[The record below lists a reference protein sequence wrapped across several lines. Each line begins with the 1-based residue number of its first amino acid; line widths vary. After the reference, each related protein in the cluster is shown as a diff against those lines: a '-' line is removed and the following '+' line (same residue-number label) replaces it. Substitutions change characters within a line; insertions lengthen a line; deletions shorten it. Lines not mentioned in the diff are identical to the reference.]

1 MNGGGDGG
9 AKKKASGV
17 NPVCAGFLLL
27 GHCVR
32 SEAKDGTTVVDFSPG
47 TYSRANY
54 PLGNYSGVD
63 LQKGYRLFTRQSG
76 IDYLYLAID
85 IPSCGGI

>member
-1 MNGGGDGG
+1 MNGGGNGG

-17 NPVCAGFLLL
+17 NPVCARSLLL

-47 TYSRANY
+47 TSSRANY

-63 LQKGYRLFTRQSG
+63 LQ
-76 IDYLYLAID
+76 
-85 IPSCGGI
+85 